1 MSSTVFN
8 TNIIDHTN
16 QYMFFG
22 EEPNV
27 QRFDTMKTRV
37 FYDLMD
43 RQLSFFWRPTEID
56 MSKDSIQFPQLSDHA
71 KHVFT
76 QNLFVQSLLD
86 SIQGRGPNLVLLPHV
101 SDVTLENFI
110 TAWTMV
116 EGTIHSDSY
125 THMVR
130 AVYPNPTE
138 VFDQVMLT
146 PAIMK
151 RAASITK
158 YYDAVLEESDKLSA
172 LKYLNLDASIV
183 KAQETKQKEALY
195 LCVHTINAL
204 EAIRFYVSFICN
216 FSFPEFGGV
225 MEGSAKIMK
234 FIARDENLH
243 LKATQ
248 TILNRWQSGKDDPEM
263 VEIAKRLES
272 KAVSIFEEVVE
283 QEKEW
288 ADYLMGDKSLNGLNR
303 DLLCDYVE
311 YLADNRMRA
320 AGLPSSYAKRKNPLP
335 WVTKWLNSDSVQVAP
350 QEVEVDSYLTGAI
363 EADLTPEILSSLD
376 V

>member
-8 TNIIDHTN
+8 RNIVDHTN

-27 QRFDTMKTRV
+27 QRFDTMKHRK

-43 RQLSFFWRPTEID
+43 RQMSFFWRPTEVD
-56 MSKDSIQFPQLSDHA
+56 MSNDGIQFPKLSEHA
-71 KHVFT
+71 KHVYT

-110 TAWTMV
+110 TAWTMT
-116 EGTIHSDSY
+116 EGCIHSDSY
-125 THMVR
+125 THMIR

-146 PAIMK
+146 PQIIK
-151 RAASITK
+151 RAESITK
-158 YYDAVLEESDKLSA
+158 YYDSVLEETKKYEAMQYIGLDESIINAQRTKL
-172 LKYLNLDASIV
+172 
-183 KAQETKQKEALY
+183 KEALY

-216 FSFPEFGGV
+216 FSFAENGL

-248 TILNRWQSGKDDPEM
+248 TILNQWQSGKDDPEFA
-263 VEIAKRLES
+263 EIAKRLEN
-272 KAVSIFEEVVE
+272 KAVKIFEEVVA

-288 ADYLMGDKSLNGLNR
+288 AEYLFGDKSLNGLNTR
-303 DLLCDYVE
+303 ILCEYVE
-311 YLADNRMRA
+311 YLADNRMRS
-320 AGLPSSYAKRKNPLP
+320 AGLPSSFQKRKNPLP
-335 WVTKWLNSDSVQVAP
+335 WVTKWLNSETVQVAP
-350 QEVEVDSYLTGAI
+350 QEVEISSYLTSAV
-363 EADLTPEILSSLD
+363 ESDLTPEILSTLD
-376 V
+376 FE